1 MSEALQLRI
10 ADMSAEA
17 HDVMRLELVDARGL
31 ALPAFEPGAHLA
43 LTLPNGAVRQYSLL
57 NDWRDR
63 DRYVLG
69 VGRVRGGRGGSEC
82 VHAELR
88 RGMVL
93 HCAAPVNH
101 FSLRPD
107 AARYLFIAG
116 GIGITPILSMIRW
129 CHAMNKPWQL
139 VYAARNRSRLAF
151 YEDLAPHG
159 ERVHLHC
166 DDEATGP
173 LPVARL
179 MAEAPADAEIYCCGP
194 TPLME
199 AVRDGTSPVP
209 AASRHFEW
217 FSAPASDAPASTDG
231 FWIDLRRSGQ
241 SLQVPP
247 ELSILEVLE
256 RHGHDV
262 PFSCREGVCGTC
274 ETAVCEGEVDHRDYV
289 HSESQREG
297 LRSMLICVSRARSP
311 RLVLDI

>member
-1 MSEALQLRI
+1 MSELQLRV
-10 ADMSAEA
+10 ADISAEA
-17 HDVMRLELVDARGL
+17 RDVVRLELVDARGQ
-31 ALPAFEPGAHLA
+31 ALPAFEPGAHVA
-43 LTLPNGAVRQYSLL
+43 LKLPNGAVRQYSLV

-63 DRYVLG
+63 SRYVLG

-88 RGMVL
+88 RGML
-93 HCAAPVNH
+93 LQSAAPANH
-101 FSLRPD
+101 FPLRPD

-129 CHAMNKPWQL
+129 CIAMDKPWQL

-151 YEDLAPHG
+151 YEDLVPHG
-159 ERVHLHC
+159 EHVRLHC
-166 DDEATGP
+166 DDEAAGP

-179 MAEAPADAEIYCCGP
+179 MADAPADAEVYCCGP

-199 AVRDGTSPVP
+199 AVRECASPVP

-217 FSAPASDAPASTDG
+217 FSAPASEAPAATDG

-247 ELSILEVLE
+247 DLSILEVLE
-256 RHGHDV
+256 RHGHEV

-274 ETAVCEGEVDHRDYV
+274 ETGVCEGEIDHRDYV
-289 HSESQREG
+289 YPESRREG
-297 LRSMLICVSRARSP
+297 LRSMLICVSRARSS
-311 RLVLDI
+311 RLVLDL